1 MKIGSLV
8 SSISR
13 EAGGLLEGV
22 RGLAKAM
29 PSADST
35 VNVFAIR
42 DKNTAADLPQ
52 WLPLSVHTSS
62 PLFRSWG
69 YSSQLLPALLEA
81 DLDVLCTHGLWQYCS
96 VASRQWHRRTGHP
109 YIIHPHGMLDRWA
122 LNNSKWKKRIAAF
135 LYEDRH
141 LQDAACIRAL
151 SDAEAQSFRAY
162 GLRNPICVIPN
173 GVEGSPENSRFEIRD
188 SKLAFGEGRKVLL
201 YLGRLHPKKNLAN
214 LIRAWR
220 ATLNSQPST
229 LNSWVLAI
237 AGWDQEGHEDQ
248 LKRLARE
255 LKLSSV
261 ELAAAGTKKHRT
273 SHDAAVVF
281 LGPLFGEQKAAAYR
295 SCDAFILPSL
305 SEGLPMAV
313 LEAWAYAKPVVMTP
327 ACNLP
332 EGFAAG
338 AALQIGTT
346 SSEIAPGLKQLA
358 EMSDNERQAMGA
370 RGRALVGEKFS
381 WPRVG
386 QQMRAVHEWVLGG
399 GTRPETVRFDWEK

>member
-29 PSADST
+29 SSADST
-35 VNVFAIR
+35 VNVFAIG

-52 WLPLSVHTSS
+52 WQPLSVHTSS

-69 YSSQLLPALLEA
+69 YSSRLLPALLEA
-81 DLDVLCTHGLWQYCS
+81 DLDVLCTHGLWKYCS

-109 YIIHPHGMLDRWA
+109 YIVHPHGMLDRWA
-122 LNNSKWKKRIAAF
+122 LNNSRWKKRIAAF
-135 LYEDRH
+135 LYEDRN

-151 SDAEAQSFRAY
+151 CDAEAQSIRAY

-237 AGWDQEGHEDQ
+237 AGWDQDGHEDE

-255 LKLSSV
+255 LKLSSA

-273 SHDAAVVF
+273 SHDATVVF

-295 SCDAFILPSL
+295 SCDAFILSSL

-313 LEAWAYAKPVVMTP
+313 LEAWAHAKPVVMTP

-332 EGFAAG
+332 EGFAAR

-346 SSEIAPGLKQLA
+346 SSEIVSGLKQLA

-370 RGRALVGEKFS
+370 RGRALVAEKFS

-386 QQMRAVHEWVLGG
+386 EQMRTVYEWVVGG
-399 GTRPETVRFDWEK
+399 GTRPETVRFD

>member
-22 RGLAKAM
+22 RGLAKAIA
-29 PSADST
+29 SADST

-42 DKNTAADLPQ
+42 DKNTATDLPQ
-52 WLPLSVHTSS
+52 WQPLSVHTSS

-81 DLDVLCTHGLWQYCS
+81 DLDVLCSHGLWQYCS

-162 GLRNPICVIPN
+162 GLRNPICVIPI
-173 GVEGSPENSRFEIRD
+173 GVEESPENSKLEIRN

-229 LNSWVLAI
+229 LKSWVLAI
-237 AGWDQEGHEDQ
+237 AGWDQGGHEGE
-248 LKRLARE
+248 LERLSRE

-273 SHDAAVVF
+273 SHDATVVF
-281 LGPLFGEQKAAAYR
+281 VGPLFGEQKAAA
-295 SCDAFILPSL
+295 
-305 SEGLPMAV
+305 
-313 LEAWAYAKPVVMTP
+313 
-327 ACNLP
+327 
-332 EGFAAG
+332 
-338 AALQIGTT
+338 
-346 SSEIAPGLKQLA
+346 
-358 EMSDNERQAMGA
+358 
-370 RGRALVGEKFS
+370 
-381 WPRVG
+381 
-386 QQMRAVHEWVLGG
+386 
-399 GTRPETVRFDWEK
+399 

>member
-8 SSISR
+8 SSVSR

-29 PSADST
+29 SSADST
-35 VNVFAIR
+35 VNVFAIG

-52 WLPLSVHTSS
+52 WQPLSVHTSS

-69 YSSQLLPALLEA
+69 YSSRLLPALVEA
-81 DLDVLCTHGLWQYCS
+81 DLDVLCTHGLWKYCS

-109 YIIHPHGMLDRWA
+109 YIVHPHGMLDRWA
-122 LNNSKWKKRIAAF
+122 LNNSRWKKRIAAF
-135 LYEDRH
+135 LYEDRN

-151 SDAEAQSFRAY
+151 CDAEAQSIRAY

-173 GVEGSPENSRFEIRD
+173 GVERSPENSRFEIRD

-237 AGWDQEGHEDQ
+237 AGWDQDGHEDE

-255 LKLSSV
+255 LKLSSA
-261 ELAAAGTKKHRT
+261 ELAGTKKHRT
-273 SHDAAVVF
+273 SHDATVVF

-295 SCDAFILPSL
+295 SCDAFILSSL

-313 LEAWAYAKPVVMTP
+313 LEAWAHAKPVVMTP

-332 EGFAAG
+332 EGFAAR

-346 SSEIAPGLKQLA
+346 SSEIVSGLKQLA

-370 RGRALVGEKFS
+370 RGRALVAEKFS

-386 QQMRAVHEWVLGG
+386 EQMRAVYEWVVGG
-399 GTRPETVRFDWEK
+399 GPRPETVRFD

>member
-29 PSADST
+29 SSADST
-35 VNVFAIR
+35 VNVFAIG

-52 WLPLSVHTSS
+52 WQPLSVHTSS

-69 YSSQLLPALLEA
+69 YSSRLLPALLEA
-81 DLDVLCTHGLWQYCS
+81 DLDVLCTHGLWKYCS
-96 VASRQWHRRTGHP
+96 VASRHWHRRTGHP
-109 YIIHPHGMLDRWA
+109 YIVHPHGMLDRWA

-135 LYEDRH
+135 LYEDRN

-151 SDAEAQSFRAY
+151 CDAEAQSIRAY

-173 GVEGSPENSRFEIRD
+173 GVEWSPENSRFEIRN

-201 YLGRLHPKKNLAN
+201 CLGRLHPKKNLAN

-237 AGWDQEGHEDQ
+237 AGWDQGGHEDE

-255 LKLSSV
+255 LKLSSA

-273 SHDAAVVF
+273 PHDATVVF

-295 SCDAFILPSL
+295 SCDAFILSSL
-305 SEGLPMAV
+305 SEGLPMAA

-332 EGFAAG
+332 EGFAAS

-346 SSEIAPGLKQLA
+346 SSEIASGLKQLA
-358 EMSDNERQAMGA
+358 EMNDNERQAMGA
-370 RGRALVGEKFS
+370 RGRALVAEKFS

-386 QQMRAVHEWVLGG
+386 EQMRVVYEWVVGG
-399 GTRPETVRFDWEK
+399 GTRPETVRFD

>member
-22 RGLAKAM
+22 RGLAKAIA
-29 PSADST
+29 SADST

-42 DKNTAADLPQ
+42 DKNTATDLPQ
-52 WLPLSVHTSS
+52 WQPLSVHTSA

-81 DLDVLCTHGLWQYCS
+81 DLDVLCSHGLWQYCS

-173 GVEGSPENSRFEIRD
+173 GVEASPENSKLEIRN

-229 LNSWVLAI
+229 LKSWVLAI
-237 AGWDQEGHEDQ
+237 AGWDQGGHEGE
-248 LKRLARE
+248 LERLSRE

-273 SHDAAVVF
+273 SHDATVVF
-281 LGPLFGEQKAAAYR
+281 LGPLFGEQKAAAYW

-305 SEGLPMAV
+305 SEGLPMAA

-332 EGFAAG
+332 EGFTAG
-338 AALQIGTT
+338 AALQVGTT
-346 SSEIAPGLKQLA
+346 SSEIAPVLKQLA

-370 RGRALVGEKFS
+370 RGRALVAEKFS

-386 QQMRAVHEWVLGG
+386 QQMRAVYEWVVGG
-399 GTRPETVRFDWEK
+399 GTRPETVRFD

>member
-13 EAGGLLEGV
+13 EAGGLHESV
-22 RGLAKAM
+22 RGLAKSM
-29 PSADST
+29 TSADST

-52 WLPLSVHTSS
+52 WQPLSVHTSS
-62 PLFRSWG
+62 PLFRSWD
-69 YSSQLLPALLEA
+69 YSSRLLPALLEA
-81 DLDVLCTHGLWQYCS
+81 DLDVLCTHGLWKYCS

-109 YIIHPHGMLDRWA
+109 YIVHPHGMLDRWA
-122 LNNSKWKKRIAAF
+122 LDNWKWKKRIAAF
-135 LYEDRH
+135 LYEDRN

-151 SDAEAQSFRAY
+151 CDAEARSIRAY

-173 GVEGSPENSRFEIRD
+173 GVEGSPKNSRFEIRD

-237 AGWDQEGHEDQ
+237 AGWDQGGHEDE

-255 LKLSSV
+255 LRLSSA
-261 ELAAAGTKKHRT
+261 ELAAAATKKHRT
-273 SHDAAVVF
+273 FHDATVVF

-295 SCDAFILPSL
+295 SCDASILPSL
-305 SEGLPMAV
+305 SEGLPTAV

-332 EGFAAG
+332 EGLTAG

-346 SSEIAPGLKQLA
+346 SSEIASGLKQLA

-386 QQMRAVHEWVLGG
+386 QQMRAVYEWVLGG
-399 GTRPETVRFDWEK
+399 GTRPETVRFD